1 VSELDFKPHIAV
13 SDVSVATIMAR
24 KGVSIEKLAQSIG
37 LKPPAGPAHTEAKGL
52 RLIGT
57 GPGSWLALREDR
69 EQGWLA
75 RIEHALKGLASVSD
89 QSGSYCLFKIAGPGA
104 RRLLQ
109 RGAFID
115 LHPDAFHADSV
126 ATTVIAH
133 IGVTFWQGD
142 SNEAF
147 ELLTFRSYAHSFQ
160 TWIERV
166 SRTR

>member
-13 SDVSVATIMAR
+13 SDVSAATIMAR
-24 KGVSIEKLAQSIG
+24 KGVSIEQLTQPIG
-37 LKPPAGPAHTEAKGL
+37 LKPPSGPAHAEAKGL

-75 RIEHALKGLASVSD
+75 RIEHALKGLASVSN
-89 QSGSYCLFKIAGPGA
+89 QSGSYCLFKIGGPGA

-109 RGAFID
+109 RGACID

-160 TWIERV
+160 TWIESV